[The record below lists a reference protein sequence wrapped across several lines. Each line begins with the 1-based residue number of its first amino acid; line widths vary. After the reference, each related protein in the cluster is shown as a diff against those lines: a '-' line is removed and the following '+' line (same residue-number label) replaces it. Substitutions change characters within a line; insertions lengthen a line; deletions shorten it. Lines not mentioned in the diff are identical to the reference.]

1 MGVQEWSRGGGGR
14 EEEVFSLVEKNFYR
28 SICLVVLTATVVSEC
43 IDGGEQK
50 FRGYVLYCFGRA
62 VS

>member
-1 MGVQEWSRGGGGR
+1 MGTQERSRGRGRR
-14 EEEVFSLVEKNFYR
+14 EEKVFFFARKNFYR
-28 SICLVVLTATVVSEC
+28 SICLVVLTSTVVREC

-50 FRGYVLYCFGRA
+50 FRGYVLYYFGGA

>member
-1 MGVQEWSRGGGGR
+1 MGVQERSRGGGRR
-14 EEEVFSLVEKNFYR
+14 EEKVFSSEKKNFYR
-28 SICLVVLTATVVSEC
+28 SICLVVLTATVVREC

-50 FRGYVLYCFGRA
+50 IRGYVLYCFGGA